1 MRVIWAMVKRKTFYV
16 SEFSS
21 SDINL
26 DFFKDIRGLI
36 IIRVEQ
42 KKLYKAIKSIES
54 SGYRFTLR
62 Y

>member
-1 MRVIWAMVKRKTFYV
+1 MRVICVMVKRKTFYV

-36 IIRVEQ
+36 IIRVEE

-54 SGYRFTLR
+54 IGYRFILR